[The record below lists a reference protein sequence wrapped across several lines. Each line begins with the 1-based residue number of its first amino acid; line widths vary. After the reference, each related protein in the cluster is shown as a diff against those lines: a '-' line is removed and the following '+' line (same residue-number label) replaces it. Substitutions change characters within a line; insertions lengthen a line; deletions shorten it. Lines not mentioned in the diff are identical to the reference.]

1 MANKQRVAM
10 AGFRSA
16 GARRGDRGRQE
27 AFDAVV
33 AAMLG
38 SSRDRRLAKILER
51 LENSGIGGCVRG
63 RSGHLR
69 VNQDP

>member
-1 MANKQRVAM
+1 VAA
-10 AGFRSA
+10 AG
-16 GARRGDRGRQE
+16 GQK

-38 SSRDRRLAKILER
+38 SFRDRRLAKILKR
-51 LENSGIGGCVRG
+51 LENSGIDSCMHG